1 MSSHHFVKEQQEPAL
16 LILDVSNNSFETISP
31 LLEWS
36 PTVLVAESAINAAL
50 SWGIK
55 IDVILAS
62 DEFRHSHLTLLE
74 EQYPVKFMTIRRDDF
89 LEEGLHFLIASK
101 HGAVNVAGY
110 DHKRVS
116 ELDSFIHLIDIVI
129 IDGPI
134 RYFPVKKG
142 EFRKWYAGVSIQL
155 HGPEGTL
162 VELKTVDNSQIIKI
176 THATF
181 VEVQGQVSFHSPD
194 LFWIGEMMVE
204 F

>member
-16 LILDVSNNSFETISP
+16 LILDPSASYETISP

-36 PTVLVAESAINAAL
+36 PTVLVAEKAIEAVL

-62 DEFRHSHLTLLE
+62 VDYQKSHLNLLE
-74 EQYPVKFMTIRRDDF
+74 EQYPVKFMAVQNSHF
-89 LEEGLHFLIASK
+89 LAEGLYYLIASK
-101 HGAVNVAGY
+101 HSAVNIIGY
-110 DHKRVS
+110 DHSKVFDL
-116 ELDSFIHLIDIVI
+116 EQFIRLIDMVV

-134 RYFPVKKG
+134 RYFPVKHG

-155 HGPEGTL
+155 HAQDGTM
-162 VELKTVDNSQIIKI
+162 VEIRSEDSNQLIRI

-181 VEVQGQVSFHSPD
+181 VEVQGQVSFQSSD
-194 LFWIGEMMVE
+194 LFWIGEMMADI
-204 F
+204 